1 MKAVFI
7 DKDGTLI
14 ENQPYNV
21 DLSLIRF
28 TAGAVAGLRLLREAG
43 YQLILVSNQSGVARG
58 FFDCPAVDHVN
69 AYLQG
74 LLEENGVAFA
84 GFYYCPH
91 HPEGVVSKYT
101 EDCYCRKPRP
111 GLLLQAAYELGLNL
125 SASYMIGDILDD
137 VEAGHAAGCRSILLD
152 RGSET
157 EWLMSP
163 LRKPDF
169 TATTLLEAARYIV
182 AREEPVRAIAGG
194 LHRE

>member
-28 TAGAVAGLRLLREAG
+28 TPGAVAGLRLLREAG

-58 FFDCPAVDHVN
+58 FFDCAAVDHVN

-74 LLEENGVAFA
+74 LLEENDVAFA

-91 HPEGVVSKYT
+91 HPEGVVLEYT

-111 GLLLQAAYELGLNL
+111 GLLLQAAYELGINL

-137 VEAGHAAGCRSILLD
+137 VEAGHRAGCRSVLLD
-152 RGSET
+152 VQSET
-157 EWLMSP
+157 EWQLTP
-163 LRKPDF
+163 LRTPDF
-169 TATTLLEAARYIV
+169 VAPDLTAASRH
-182 AREEPVRAIAGG
+182 IAGCA
-194 LHRE
+194 